1 MMFAAFRLVPYYAQ
15 THATQPI
22 ILGEDDIIDE
32 GPADDSRGGSE
43 DGSEE
48 ED

>member
-1 MMFAAFRLVPYYAQ
+1 MTFAAFHLVPYYAR
-15 THATQPI
+15 TCANQPI
-22 ILGEDDIIDE
+22 ILGEDDIINE
-32 GPADDSRGGSE
+32 GPVDDSRGGSE